1 MGKTIMKDLIYC
13 ITFLFTIIFALYNFI
28 KETRH
33 YKKELEEIRQEN
45 FILCYGIKACLS
57 GLIQQGVNHDVPKA
71 YHDLEKHLNINA
83 HKRKE

>member
-1 MGKTIMKDLIYC
+1 MIKDILYFITLIVSTIV
-13 ITFLFTIIFALYNFI
+13 FLYNFY
-28 KETRH
+28 KETKH
-33 YKKELEEIRQEN
+33 YKKELDEIRKEN